1 MVAQKL
7 LEGEAYVTV
16 SFIPFIIYKIC
27 RGLRDAITNERS
39 SRHVITTASRMLT
52 EFNIRF
58 GSGADGTVA
67 IENLTEGLRRR
78 PKGIHMIQLISSI
91 LDPRMK
97 AGVGLS
103 PEDKEYIWGEI
114 KQILVHHAIQ
124 ISSNEPGTVPEQEEA
139 EQQQQQQP
147 RPVQLE
153 HDHDCLFEEL
163 TLHYEAENEQHNN
176 NNNNNGDDNDPEVNQ
191 QIIEQRCIAAAEAE
205 ITSYKMEPSI
215 RLKDNNNNFNCPLSW
230 WKKNESKYKILS
242 SIAAWFLCIPAT
254 SAPSERVFFGCW
266 FDNSQGSSK
275 AITRKC
281 E

>member
-27 RGLRDAITNERS
+27 SSLRDAITNERS
-39 SRHVITTASRMLT
+39 SWHLITTALRMLT

-103 PEDKEYIWGEI
+103 PKDIEYIWGEI
-114 KQILVHHAIQ
+114 KQILVDYAIQ
-124 ISSNEPGTVPEQEEA
+124 ISTNEPGIVPEQEEA
-139 EQQQQQQP
+139 EQQQP

-153 HDHDCLFEEL
+153 HDHDCL
-163 TLHYEAENEQHNN
+163 
-176 NNNNNGDDNDPEVNQ
+176 
-191 QIIEQRCIAAAEAE
+191 
-205 ITSYKMEPSI
+205 
-215 RLKDNNNNFNCPLSW
+215 LKS
-230 WKKNESKYKILS
+230 
-242 SIAAWFLCIPAT
+242 
-254 SAPSERVFFGCW
+254 
-266 FDNSQGSSK
+266 
-275 AITRKC
+275 
-281 E
+281 